1 MVGCWPASCFGSK
14 LAPGAPLDRPRSAPA
29 GSALAAGAPPTQ
41 WMRCPPHENRCA
53 SAGAAPS
60 SPTMSSPMARR
71 CAHRRSHFP
80 YPAYDEA
87 KLSLPPPIQP
97 RGADTHLYRHRQ
109 NQLLVIPVHIVRRG
123 ADKQRDFFVYLFV
136 RIITIGKASA
146 ENVPAVVRR
155 SLSYRREVVAD
166 MQRPTIYPT
175 KIFRCLVETTGFFV
189 NYRASSDLATVSM
202 HAVKSFS
209 WAT

>member
-1 MVGCWPASCFGSK
+1 MQAAIRISPLQLRFVQRLICRLHQDASEYGASRSPVLLVSDDRL
-14 LAPGAPLDRPRSAPA
+14 LAGFVLRIEDGARRPA
-29 GSALAAGAPPTQ
+29 GPAAVRAGRVGAGGRRPTDPVDV
-41 WMRCPPHENRCA
+41 MP
-53 SAGAAPS
+53 AAREPLRLGWRGPEQS
-60 SPTMSSPMARR
+60 DDEQSDGQT

-97 RGADTHLYRHRQ
+97 RAADTHLYRHRQ

-146 ENVPAVVRR
+146 GNVPAVVRR
-155 SLSYRREVVAD
+155 S
-166 MQRPTIYPT
+166 
-175 KIFRCLVETTGFFV
+175 
-189 NYRASSDLATVSM
+189 
-202 HAVKSFS
+202 
-209 WAT
+209 WATAGR